1 LTQSAALDETARRR
15 ADGDAEWERVGAGGD
30 GTVDDQRREEVTLV
44 DEDLIAQMA
53 SGSSDYGAG
62 ERHVAARRRGRLGL
76 RRRQTGEEDCATRGR
91 RNAGVTARHGSQLVA
106 AQPGWSLPS
115 SRRGLLPPISVGWC
129 WFTTES

>member
-53 SGSSDYGAG
+53 SGSSSSDYGAG

-91 RNAGVTARHGSQLVA
+91 RNAGVTARHGSQL
-106 AQPGWSLPS
+106 GSH
-115 SRRGLLPPISVGWC
+115 SRAGR
-129 WFTTES
+129 

>member
-1 LTQSAALDETARRR
+1 M
-15 ADGDAEWERVGAGGD
+15 
-30 GTVDDQRREEVTLV
+30 DDQRREEVTLV

-91 RNAGVTARHGSQLVA
+91 RNAGVTARHGSE
-106 AQPGWSLPS
+106 PGSH
-115 SRRGLLPPISVGWC
+115 SRAGRCTARGGGLLPPISVGWC